1 MAQLHNREHYIIG
14 EKERE
19 AGRKSACVVY
29 RAIDAFYLPSKRGSD
44 TRKKKD
50 AEGGG
55 KKEAPPA
62 EWPVKIAGSA
72 AAAMPNNQIRPYFPG
87 P

>member
-1 MAQLHNREHYIIG
+1 MSDDNLKRGKGMAQLHNREHYIIG

-44 TRKKKD
+44 TRKKKGRGRRGEKRS
-50 AEGGG
+50 AAGGVARKNCRIG
-55 KKEAPPA
+55 RG
-62 EWPVKIAGSA
+62 GSA
-72 AAAMPNNQIRPYFPG
+72 
-87 P
+87 